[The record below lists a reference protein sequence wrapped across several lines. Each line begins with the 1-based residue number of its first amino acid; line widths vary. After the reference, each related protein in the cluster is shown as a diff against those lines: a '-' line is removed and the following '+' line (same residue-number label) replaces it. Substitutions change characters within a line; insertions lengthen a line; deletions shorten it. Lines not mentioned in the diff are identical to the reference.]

1 MHDYWPLDKLHN
13 WENNPRTITKEGLE
27 RLKKQIQKHGQ
38 YKPLI
43 ITEDGTVIGGN
54 MRLRA
59 MRELGIKEAWVSVVE
74 AKTEEEKI
82 EIALSDNDRVGR
94 YDEDALANLTGSF
107 PEIEWADYSVD
118 LKDPVN
124 LQDLIDK
131 FTPVEEDEAPEVA
144 EGEPVSK
151 LGEVYQL
158 GRHRIMCGDSTKI
171 EDVEKLMNGQK
182 ADLVFTD
189 PPYGMKKENEGVI
202 NDNLNYDDL
211 LEFNKEW
218 IPLSFMMLK
227 DNGSWYCWGTDEPLM
242 DIYSNILK
250 PYIKTQKATFR
261 NLITWNKSYLKNGNT
276 FNPFGASG
284 SDELRSYPLA
294 DEKCLFVMCGVQG
307 FNNNSDN
314 YYEGWEPIRSYLE
327 KEAKKVGLTP
337 QQVQEITGVGMYGH
351 WFTKSQWTLI
361 PENHYKALQDAFKKD
376 YDAFKKDYDELKKE
390 FYSTRAH
397 FENSDE
403 ANNVWNIEI
412 TKGDEKREA
421 SGHAT
426 PKPIELCAR
435 GIKSSCPENGLTI
448 DFFLGSGSTLIA
460 CEQTNRICYGMEIDP
475 KYCDVIRKRYAKFI
489 GKEDEWQELTSPDQ
503 SQK

>member
-1 MHDYWPLDKLHN
+1 MSTKEYRKTKDLKL
-13 WENNPRTITKEGLE
+13 WEQNPRSIRKEDFE
-27 RLKKQIQKHGQ
+27 RLKKQIQELGQ

-43 ITEDGTVIGGN
+43 ITKDGEVIGGN

-59 MRELGIKEAWVSVVE
+59 YRELGIEDVWVSVVDP
-74 AKTEEEKI
+74 KDDMEKLKY
-82 EIALSDNDRVGR
+82 ALSDNDRAGY
-94 YDEDALANLTGSF
+94 YDDDLLANLSSAF
-107 PEIEWADYSVD
+107 PDFEWSDYAVD
-118 LKDPVN
+118 LTPPET
-124 LQDLIDK
+124 LDK
-131 FTPVEEDEAPEVA
+131 VLFKEEVQEDEVPEVSDK
-144 EGEPVSK
+144 EPISK

-390 FYSTRAH
+390 FYSTRAY

-460 CEQTNRICYGMEIDP
+460 CEQTNRTCYGMEIDP
-475 KYCDVIRKRYAKFI
+475 KYCDVIRKRYARFI
-489 GKEDEWQELTSPDQ
+489 GKEDEWEKVSPKVQ
-503 SQK
+503 

>member
-1 MHDYWPLDKLHN
+1 MDYTTLKTNPS
-13 WENNPRTITKEGLE
+13 NPRRINKDQFE
-27 RLKKQIQKHGQ
+27 RLKKSIGSFTKMLEIRPIA
-38 YKPLI
+38 YD
-43 ITEDGTVIGGN
+43 EDGVIWGGN
-54 MRLRA
+54 MRYEALKALNIEMKPEYFKELKGFTLEEKREFA
-59 MRELGIKEAWVSVVE
+59 IRDNIELGEWDDDI
-74 AKTEEEKI
+74 
-82 EIALSDNDRVGR
+82 
-94 YDEDALANLTGSF
+94 LAN
-107 PEIEWADYSVD
+107 EWSD
-118 LKDPVN
+118 LPLD
-124 LQDLIDK
+124 DWGIDTK
-131 FTPVEEDEAPEVA
+131 GWEKEVEEDDVPEVSD
-144 EGEPVSK
+144 EEPISK

-158 GRHRIMCGDSTKI
+158 GRHRLMVGDSTNI

-227 DNGSWYCWGTDEPLM
+227 DNGSWYCWGIDEPLM

-376 YDAFKKDYDELKKE
+376 YDAFKKDYDELKKDYDELKKE
-390 FYSTRAH
+390 FYSTRAY

-460 CEQTNRICYGMEIDP
+460 CEQTNRTCYGMEIDP
-475 KYCDVIRKRYAKFI
+475 KYCDVIRKRYWKYVS
-489 GKEDEWQELTSPDQ
+489 GSEDGWQENTPVVII
-503 SQK
+503 